1 MKLFISQPMR
11 GKTDE
16 AIKSE
21 RAQLIEAAKRE
32 HGDNIEVLDTFF
44 QGAPGNGSPLA
55 FLGESLK
62 CLAEAD
68 VALFAPGWE
77 TARGCRIE
85 HICAEEYGIKVEE
98 AVE

>member
-11 GKTDE
+11 GKTDDG
-16 AIKSE
+16 IKAE
-21 RAQLIEAAKRE
+21 RERLIEAAKRE
-32 HGDNIEVLDTFF
+32 YGDDIEVLDTFF

-77 TARGCRIE
+77 DACGCRIE
-85 HICAEEYGIKVEE
+85 HTCAKEYGINVEE